1 MNAEVTSRGW
11 AQVFRGWILQAVG
24 ACTLEARRGPVGR
37 ALSVVFRTPW
47 PAIVISAALFAGMV
61 DYGGDGFNLF
71 VFAVVT
77 GWVAVRT
84 GGLEASIALAVVYLV
99 GVGLRTDDGH
109 DVAWRHVV
117 GIGAVL
123 VFAAASVWLARRQ
136 HIQTVSAAPQRR
148 PPEISASKSAQK
160 SARRRSYL

>member
-117 GIGAVL
+117 GIRRCAGFRGRFSV
-123 VFAAASVWLARRQ
+123 ASPASAHPDSQCRPATQTARNFCL
-136 HIQTVSAAPQRR
+136 
-148 PPEISASKSAQK
+148 KSAQK